1 MRELVFLLGKDW
13 RAARHRRRLW
23 SEQSRFKIVFVI
35 LFALGLLGGLWALF
49 LQGFRFLES
58 LGGIGLMLV
67 YRLFYLFFFGLGV
80 MLLLSS
86 VVTTYSTFFR
96 SEETGYLLLRPV
108 PPGTLTLYKAIQS
121 AFYTSWAFFFMIIPF
136 IGAFAM
142 HERLPLRFLAWLL
155 LYSVPFVLLYSL
167 LGTLACLLALP
178 LLRRFRAARWA
189 VPAAALAAAAG
200 WLLKTWPPSAESGL
214 FPTLTR
220 LVPAMEWASHP
231 LWPSWWMAEG
241 GLALARGSWADVVLL
256 WSVLVANVLLAGLL
270 VEAAGRRFLLPDWQ
284 GVHFAAGRRR
294 RRGVLLPSLDR
305 WLGFL
310 PRDIRTMII
319 KDVRIFLRD
328 PAQWSQS
335 LLFFGLLALYFLNLR
350 TLHYHVLPPAWR
362 NLIAFLNIFSVCS
375 IMASLGARFVYPQLS
390 LEGHS
395 VWILGLAPTTM
406 GRVLAAKFLGSVFS
420 LGAVSL
426 LLMTLSAWMLSV
438 PGAVRAVALLVALAM
453 TVVVSA
459 LSTGL
464 GAVFI
469 DLKQRNPS
477 AIVSGFGGTLNL
489 VLNLGFMLAGILPL
503 GVVFHLRIQP
513 DPAAGSGTT
522 ALAGALAWL
531 LLSAGLLA
539 AGALY
544 AGWNSLRR
552 REFG

>member
-1 MRELVFLLGKDW
+1 MRELALLLGKDW
-13 RAARHRRRLW
+13 RVARHRRRLW

-35 LFALGLLGGLWALF
+35 LFAVGLLGGLWALF
-49 LQGFRFLES
+49 LHGFRFLES

-67 YRLFYLFFFGLGV
+67 YRLFYLFFFGLGL

-86 VVTTYSTFFR
+86 VVTTYTTFFR
-96 SEETGYLLLRPV
+96 SEETGYLLLKPV

-121 AFYTSWAFFFMIIPF
+121 AFYTSWAFFFMIVPF

-142 HERLPLRFLAWLL
+142 HERLPLRFLAWLV
-155 LYSVPFVLLYSL
+155 LYSIPFVLLYSL

-178 LLRRFRAARWA
+178 VFRRFRAARWA
-189 VPAAALAAAAG
+189 VPVAAALAAGA
-200 WLLKTWPPSAESGL
+200 WLLKTWPLPGDSSL
-214 FPTLTR
+214 SPTLTR
-220 LVPAMEWASHP
+220 LVPAMQWASHP

-241 GLALARGSWADVVLL
+241 GLALARGKWTDVAMLWGVLA
-256 WSVLVANVLLAGLL
+256 SNVLLAGLL

-284 GVHFAAGRRR
+284 GAHFAAGHRR

-310 PRDIRTMII
+310 PRDIRTLMI
-319 KDVRIFLRD
+319 KDARLFLRD
-328 PAQWSQS
+328 PAQWSQA

-350 TLHYHVLPPAWR
+350 TLHYHVLPAAWR

-375 IMASLGARFVYPQLS
+375 IMASLGSRFVYPQLS

-395 VWILGLAPTTM
+395 FWILGLAPTTM
-406 GRVLAAKFLGSVFS
+406 GRVLAAKFMASVFG

-426 LLMTLSAWMLSV
+426 LLMTLSTWMLSV
-438 PGAVRAVALLVALAM
+438 PAAVRVIALLVALAM
-453 TVVVSA
+453 TLVVSA

-503 GVVFHLRIQP
+503 GLVFHLRAQP
-513 DPAAGSGTT
+513 GTDPGGWTA
-522 ALAGALAWL
+522 ALAAALAWL
-531 LLSAGLLA
+531 LLLAGLLA